1 MTLPIL
7 TEFELSAPVLVLLFH
22 GRCPPNALLQL
33 RQSEYGL
40 LALEMLGIICSGAGV
55 LFLLYLEQDR
65 TSVKYFGAGVRE
77 SRITQQFWKKC
88 WNGNMLLS
96 PPSGEETQNHSF
108 LASCRKNRRVCVQGF
123 VEDKLQLV
131 SKCLHMF
138 LFVLYTF
145 LLAVLELFCFI
156 LACHRTFEII
166 KDFCI
171 SGLCKQDV
179 IFFPLPVFLFS
190 TLELFLEIF
199 LLLHNFIVMCTN
211 DEWMQYTSHI
221 YTT

>member
-1 MTLPIL
+1 
-7 TEFELSAPVLVLLFH
+7 
-22 GRCPPNALLQL
+22 
-33 RQSEYGL
+33 
-40 LALEMLGIICSGAGV
+40 
-55 LFLLYLEQDR
+55 
-65 TSVKYFGAGVRE
+65 
-77 SRITQQFWKKC
+77 
-88 WNGNMLLS
+88 
-96 PPSGEETQNHSF
+96 
-108 LASCRKNRRVCVQGF
+108 
-123 VEDKLQLV
+123 
-131 SKCLHMF
+131 MF

>member
-1 MTLPIL
+1 MTAAAFHLQKIMYHERENRKRKTSQRNPMTLPIL

-108 LASCRKNRRVCVQGF
+108 LASCRKNRRVCV
-123 VEDKLQLV
+123 
-131 SKCLHMF
+131 
-138 LFVLYTF
+138 
-145 LLAVLELFCFI
+145 
-156 LACHRTFEII
+156 
-166 KDFCI
+166 
-171 SGLCKQDV
+171 
-179 IFFPLPVFLFS
+179 
-190 TLELFLEIF
+190 
-199 LLLHNFIVMCTN
+199 
-211 DEWMQYTSHI
+211 
-221 YTT
+221 